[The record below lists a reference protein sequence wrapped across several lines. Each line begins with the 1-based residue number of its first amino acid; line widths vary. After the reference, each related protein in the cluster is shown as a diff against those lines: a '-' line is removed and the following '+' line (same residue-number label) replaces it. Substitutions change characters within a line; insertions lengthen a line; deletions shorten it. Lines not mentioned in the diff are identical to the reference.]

1 MTGDTVS
8 EAGTERMQEQR
19 KGMKSRHAAAIPGI
33 FLLLAHAFLCGA
45 VPLDESPADAGSW
58 GYRPEDG
65 ASVAVSPPSF
75 TWRPQDYPCSYRL
88 QISASTAFEPLV
100 LDRVA
105 IPWNAYCPASA
116 LPPGEYFWRYAAVTA
131 AGEQTAWSQV
141 RRFQVPEDAIPFPQP
156 GREELLRRLPQEHPR
171 LFFRPGDVPRL
182 RALAQG
188 PMAGPFLELR
198 QKADKL
204 LAAPPDTSE
213 PPLYPKGTEF
223 KGEEWKKI
231 WWGNRMRAIAVG
243 DGAALLGFVYQ
254 MTGEERY
261 AHGARDLLL
270 ALCAWDPEGSTQ
282 YKYNDE
288 AAMPL
293 LYMPSRA
300 FSWTYAALTAE
311 ERARISTMMQARGRQ
326 AYEHLQR
333 CKHLW
338 FPFESHRNRAWH
350 FLGELATAFY
360 GEIPEAG
367 EWLDYAMTIF
377 YTAYPV
383 WGGTEGGWHEGV
395 GYWASYMERFLYWVY
410 MVRAAYGID
419 AFQQPYFRE
428 AGYYPLYVTPPGSRT
443 AGFADMGSTTGSD
456 RSARLMAVLAS
467 AAGNPYWQWYAGQH
481 GNPFPDGYLG
491 FLYAASPGP
500 DVAPVIQEPGQDA
513 RGGHAT
519 PRPPSGLPQSRAFR
533 DVGLAALNTTL
544 LDATQNVQ
552 VIFKSSPYGRVS
564 HGYNANNAFLL
575 HLGGQ
580 PVFIASGRRDIHG
593 SPHHRLWMWETKSD
607 NAILVDGEGQMVHT
621 PEARGCLTHFH
632 TSERLDVVAGEAGAS
647 YKGLDRWARR
657 ILFFKPYAVLIHDLV
672 IAPEPAT
679 YQWLLHAPGPF
690 ETGENAMQWQGEP
703 GRVDVRFLH
712 PQALTITQTDKFD
725 TPPAPW
731 AGFKLNEW
739 HLTAATAEKT
749 ARQEFLTWFVI
760 NGAAAKAVM
769 SEAGDEREVC
779 VSLPWGDAAV
789 RLRWDGFVVSGDGVA
804 CAFEDTAP

>member
-1 MTGDTVS
+1 MNI
-8 EAGTERMQEQR
+8 ARN
-19 KGMKSRHAAAIPGI
+19 AAFFSI
-33 FLLLAHAFLCGA
+33 FLLFSSFCMQAET
-45 VPLDESPADAGSW
+45 VLDESPAEPGSW
-58 GYRPEDG
+58 GYRPENG
-65 ASVAVSPPSF
+65 AVVGVNPPSF
-75 TWRPQDYPCSYRL
+75 TWRPQGHPCSYML
-88 QISASTAFEPLV
+88 QVARAADFAEIAFE
-100 LDRVA
+100 RA
-105 IPWNAYCPASA
+105 GIPWNAYCPAA
-116 LPPGEYFWRYAAVTA
+116 LLPAGEYFWRYAAVND
-131 AGEQTAWSQV
+131 AGEQSGWSQV
-141 RRFQVPEDAIPFPQP
+141 RRFTVPEDAVPFPQP
-156 GREELLRRLPQEHPR
+156 EREELLRRLPESHPR
-171 LFFRPGDVPRL
+171 LFFRPEDVPRL
-182 RALAQG
+182 RELAQG
-188 PMAGPFLELR
+188 ALADRFAALR
-198 QKADKL
+198 EEADKL
-204 LAAPPDTSE
+204 IENPPDTTE
-213 PPLYPKGTEF
+213 PPLYPKGAEF

-231 WWGNRMRAIAVG
+231 WWGNRLRAIAVA

-254 MTGEERY
+254 ITGEERY
-261 AHGARDLLL
+261 AYGARDLLL

-300 FSWTYAALTAE
+300 FSWTYAALTPE
-311 ERARISTMMQARGRQ
+311 ERARISAMMRARGRQ
-326 AYEHLQR
+326 VYEHLQH

-383 WGGTEGGWHEGV
+383 WGGTDGGWHEGV

-410 MVRAAYGID
+410 VVRAAYGMD
-419 AFQQPYFRE
+419 AFQKPYFRE

-443 AGFADMGSTTGSD
+443 AGFADMGSTTNSG
-456 RSARLMAVLAS
+456 RSARLMTVLAA
-467 AAGNPYWQWYAGQH
+467 AAGNPYWQWYAEQH

-491 FLYAASPGP
+491 FLYAASRGAGVP
-500 DVAPVIQEPGQDA
+500 PVIQEHGPGFRGDDA
-513 RGGHAT
+513 HAA
-519 PRPPSGLPQSRAFR
+519 PKPPSDLPQSRAFR

-544 LDATQNVQ
+544 SDAAQNVQ
-552 VIFKSSPYGRVS
+552 VLFKSSPYGRVS

-621 PEARGCLTHFH
+621 PDARGVLTHFH
-632 TSERLDVVAGEAGAS
+632 TSERLDVVAGEAGDS
-647 YKGLDRWARR
+647 YKHLDRWTRR
-657 ILFFKPYAVLIHDLV
+657 ILFFKPYAVLIHDL
-672 IAPEPAT
+672 IKAPEPAT

-690 ETGENAMQWQGEP
+690 EINENAMQWQGEP

-712 PQALTITQTDKFD
+712 PQGLTITQTDKFD

-731 AGFKLNEW
+731 AGFNLHEW
-739 HLTAATAEKT
+739 HLTAATTEKT
-749 ARQEFLTWFVI
+749 ARQEFLTWFII
-760 NGAAAKAVM
+760 NGADAIATLTETAD
-769 SEAGDEREVC
+769 AREIQ

-789 RLRWDGFVVSGDGVA
+789 HLAWDRFAVDGDGVA
-804 CAFEDTAP
+804 CAFEDATP